1 MGVVS
6 RKQLEQECGAR
17 KVCRKG
23 SIDIVHQRLVQN
35 YLETATGREMCG
47 MVLDQNALQAC
58 MELFRVA
65 LSQSRRTIRT
75 CLTGQIPEA
84 DRQEGLCE
92 GPGGWFFLRAA
103 SAPRCELF
111 GRGCCQTG

>member
-58 MELFRVA
+58 MELFNVVQSCFVPE
-65 LSQSRRTIRT
+65 SQNMLDRPNSR
-75 CLTGQIPEA
+75 
-84 DRQEGLCE
+84 
-92 GPGGWFFLRAA
+92 
-103 SAPRCELF
+103 S
-111 GRGCCQTG
+111 